1 MSPIPISLLGL
12 NTFDT
17 YIKAL
22 ILPYLR
28 GKLILLVSLL
38 QNKHTDTKDFLR
50 IRVLLELNET

>member
-1 MSPIPISLLGL
+1 MSPISLLGL

-22 ILPYLR
+22 ILPYLG

>member
-1 MSPIPISLLGL
+1 MSPISLLGL

>member
-1 MSPIPISLLGL
+1 MSPISLLGL
-12 NTFDT
+12 NTFDA

-22 ILPYLR
+22 ILPYLE

-38 QNKHTDTKDFLR
+38 QSKHTDTKDFLR